1 MTLQEQMLDML
12 TSAYNRRKDGNIGK
26 LMGIFAEGLE
36 KAGAAIEDIRA
47 WRDLYT
53 ASGRVLDRM
62 GGNYGV
68 QRDGADDAFYRV
80 LILQKMLA
88 AYCGGDGDTVI
99 RAAAALLAVAPE
111 EVELEEVFPA
121 KLRVYVDQAHLGEQ
135 QLATIDPI
143 AFMLNRIVAAGIGI
157 KMILVETRSYQ
168 TALYINTGAAV
179 KTSLKIRPPEI
190 NRSISGKIFSIGGY
204 ATISYIS
211 IRPKS

>member
-99 RAAAALLAVAPE
+99 CAAAALLAVAPE

-121 KLRVYVDQAHLGEQ
+121 KLRIYVDQAHLGEQ
-135 QLATIDPI
+135 QLAAIDPI
-143 AFMLNRIVAAGIGI
+143 ASMLNRIVAAGVGT
-157 KMILVETRSYQ
+157 KLWLKSHRNVADTLCLNAGVGM
-168 TALYINTGAAV
+168 TAYLSIH
-179 KTSLKIRPPEI
+179 PPEA
-190 NRSISGKIFSIGGY
+190 NRSINGTAYLCGGMAQVCY
-204 ATISYIS
+204 IAVHPIS
-211 IRPKS
+211 

>member
-26 LMGIFAEGLE
+26 LMGIFAEELE

-121 KLRVYVDQAHLGEQ
+121 KLRIYVDQAHLGEQ
-135 QLATIDPI
+135 QLAAIDPI
-143 AFMLNRIVAAGIGI
+143 ASMLNRIVAAGVGT
-157 KMILVETRSYQ
+157 KLWLKSHRNVADTLCLNAGVGM
-168 TALYINTGAAV
+168 TAYLSIH
-179 KTSLKIRPPEI
+179 PPEA
-190 NRSISGKIFSIGGY
+190 NRSINGTAYLCGGMAQVCY
-204 ATISYIS
+204 IAVHPIS
-211 IRPKS
+211 